1 MGYKRFNRHEAFT
14 PEIMS
19 MVSKAIREV
28 EDFAIENNK
37 SMHNEVTN
45 SLFGL
50 YDGYL
55 YESLLPVAETEV
67 DFNLYNRI
75 ENVVKTI
82 GNQIKGCSPGNLFLL
97 AFADIIGSIKPHHR
111 KNP

>member
-50 YDGYL
+50 YDGYYMIAL
-55 YESLLPVAETEV
+55 SKTLL
-67 DFNLYNRI
+67 NL
-75 ENVVKTI
+75 ELLKKLL
-82 GNQIKGCSPGNLFLL
+82 IKS
-97 AFADIIGSIKPHHR
+97 KE
-111 KNP
+111 

>member
-55 YESLLPVAETEV
+55 YDSLIKDAIEFGAPEETI
-67 DFNLYNRI
+67 NKI
-75 ENVVKTI
+75 KGVVKATEMYI
-82 GNQIKGCSPGNLFLL
+82 SLYDESVTLV
-97 AFADIIGSIKPHHR
+97 
-111 KNP
+111 